1 MAVSGA
7 STEKTLLATTGAFA
21 VAYLIATAAAVRLLP
36 RGSWGWWA
44 ASVSTLASVGLV
56 IATGWAVAVPLAVGL
71 AGAIWAWLRNRA
83 PAAPLP
89 PASPPGLG

>member
-1 MAVSGA
+1 M
-7 STEKTLLATTGAFA
+7 
-21 VAYLIATAAAVRLLP
+21 
-36 RGSWGWWA
+36 
-44 ASVSTLASVGLV
+44 